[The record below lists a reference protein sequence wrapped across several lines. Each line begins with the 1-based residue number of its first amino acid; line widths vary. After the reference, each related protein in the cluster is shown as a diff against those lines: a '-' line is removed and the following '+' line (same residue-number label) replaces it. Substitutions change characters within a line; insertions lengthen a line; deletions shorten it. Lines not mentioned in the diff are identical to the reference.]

1 MFKRKKGMPAQVIA
15 SFCRQ
20 LSQLLKQGIG
30 LRTALLLIHDI
41 NRDRWGEQVY
51 EVVSFLDKGVSLG
64 EAMQRSGLPR
74 LFTSF
79 VMAGEQH
86 GGLAP
91 ALEKCAAY
99 YARKHHMRQH
109 FMKALIYPA
118 MVMLLMLLAFI
129 LLQTLVLPRFRSL
142 YDTLGMELPWY
153 TQVLLAAHEEG
164 LKILFLFA
172 VMCISI
178 GWWLKK
184 RRWEQVSMRLPIIR
198 EAWQLRFTSVFSW
211 QLGLLLQAGIPLIQS
226 FELIIAAWPWKSSRQ
241 AIYRV
246 QERLKK
252 GFSLQVSFEP
262 EAGRSFH
269 AILPRQLALGESSGM
284 VAETLLY
291 SGEWADERLEERIQW
306 VLRVWEPVLILGIG
320 VLLAA
325 MVLALFVPMLS
336 LVEGL

>member
-1 MFKRKKGMPAQVIA
+1 MFKRKKEMPAQAIA

-20 LSQLLKQGIG
+20 LSQLLKRGIG

-41 NRDRWGEQVY
+41 NKDRWGEQVA
-51 EVVSFLDKGVSLG
+51 ELVRLLDEGASMG
-64 EAMQRSGLPR
+64 EAMQRSGFPR

-99 YARKHHMRQH
+99 YNRQHHMRQH
-109 FMKALIYPA
+109 LMKALIYPS
-118 MVMLLMLLAFI
+118 MVILLMLLAFI
-129 LLQTLVLPRFRSL
+129 LLQTLVLPRFASL
-142 YDTLGMELPWY
+142 YETLGIDLPWY
-153 TQVLLAAHEEG
+153 TQVLLAVHEEG
-164 LKILFLFA
+164 LKIISIFA
-172 VMCISI
+172 VLCIPI

-184 RRWEQVSMRLPIIR
+184 RRWEQVGMRLPVIR
-198 EAWQLRFTSVFSW
+198 EAWQLRSTSVFSW

-246 QERLKK
+246 QGRLKK

-262 EAGRSFH
+262 ESGENFH
-269 AILPRQLALGESSGM
+269 AFLPRQLALGESSGM

-306 VLRVWEPVLILGIG
+306 LLRVWEPVLILGIG